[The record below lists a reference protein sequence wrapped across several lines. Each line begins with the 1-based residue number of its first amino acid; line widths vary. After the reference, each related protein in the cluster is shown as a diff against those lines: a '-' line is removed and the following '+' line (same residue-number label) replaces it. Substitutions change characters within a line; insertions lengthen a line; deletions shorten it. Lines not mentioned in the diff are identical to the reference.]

1 MSIRRAALDP
11 DLRAVHCGGM
21 DAAIR
26 FTDNR
31 RGILLM
37 LLAMAAFALEDAA
50 IKAVSNS
57 YSTAQVI
64 LILGLG
70 GTAVFWALAARA
82 GVSPLDRR
90 ALHPTVLIRC
100 GAESVA
106 GFLFIKA
113 LALSPLTTVSAIM
126 QAAPLVLVAGGAF
139 FLAERV
145 GWRRWSAVVAG
156 FVGVLM
162 ILAPW
167 SAAFDPA
174 LLLAVGATFAL
185 STRDIVTRMVPDD
198 IHSLQLSTWGYV
210 AIVPGGLI
218 YLALGEPLRV
228 PPAADVPMLA
238 GLIALGAVGYYAIT
252 VSMRVGEVSVVAPF
266 RYSRLV
272 FAAALG
278 MAFFGEFPA
287 PMAWAGAALVIGSGL
302 YAMVREGRGA
312 PPRTGASPVMP
323 PR

>member
-1 MSIRRAALDP
+1 MPIRRPVLDP
-11 DLRAVHCGGM
+11 APRAVHCGGM
-21 DAAIR
+21 DAALR

-50 IKAVSNS
+50 IKALSS
-57 YSTAQVI
+57 TYSTAQVI

-70 GTAVFWALAARA
+70 GAAVFWALAARA
-82 GVSPLDRR
+82 GASPLDRR

-100 GAESVA
+100 GAEAVA

-113 LALSPLTTVSAIM
+113 LALAPLATASAIL
-126 QAAPLVLVAGGAF
+126 QAAPLALVAGGA
-139 FLAERV
+139 LLLGEKV
-145 GWRRWSAVVAG
+145 GWRRWSAVTVG
-156 FVGVLM
+156 FAGVLM

-185 STRDIVTRMVPDD
+185 ATRDIVTRMVPDD
-198 IHSLQLSTWGYV
+198 IHSLQLSTWGYL
-210 AIVPGGLI
+210 ALIPGGLL
-218 YLALGEPLRV
+218 YWALGDPMRAV
-228 PPAADVPMLA
+228 PASDLPMLA
-238 GLIALGAVGYYAIT
+238 ALIALGAVGYYAVT

-266 RYSRLV
+266 RYARLV
-272 FAAALG
+272 FAAILG
-278 MAFFGEFPA
+278 IAFFAEYPA
-287 PMAWAGAALVIGSGL
+287 PLAWAGAALVIGSGL
-302 YAMVREGRGA
+302 YAMVREGRR
-312 PPRTGASPVMP
+312 PPPKAGASAVMP